1 MQQDELMI
9 RDLIAKHPE
18 IISNEFEFIDKEVF
32 ISDDKSIRIDILGW
46 DTNVNRPIIIEIKK
60 NELFTSDDESRKAI
74 GQIIQYRAYFGMM
87 NGNEKLYS
95 LLKAKKYIKE
105 GDNIPIPKLILLVKG
120 ISKDF
125 LIACNLSNIE
135 VLTYKSKDIDT
146 IHNILDEIQ
155 TKKISATIT
164 DEKRREVIPKIAKKI
179 NEFIDRNDLEYDWQY
194 ETGFLQFEG
203 VRFKDSDLKWFIIE
217 VFEDT
222 GDELSEF
229 DQFVRV
235 YCLKRGYENEDADKI
250 FEEKIRLTSILNENI
265 KFEYGVLTINKK
277 FLFDSDFK
285 FIDSILEIIAFAD
298 KQYMENNNS

>member
-120 ISKDF
+120 QK
-125 LIACNLSNIE
+125 
-135 VLTYKSKDIDT
+135 
-146 IHNILDEIQ
+146 
-155 TKKISATIT
+155 
-164 DEKRREVIPKIAKKI
+164 
-179 NEFIDRNDLEYDWQY
+179 
-194 ETGFLQFEG
+194 
-203 VRFKDSDLKWFIIE
+203 
-217 VFEDT
+217 
-222 GDELSEF
+222 
-229 DQFVRV
+229 
-235 YCLKRGYENEDADKI
+235 
-250 FEEKIRLTSILNENI
+250 
-265 KFEYGVLTINKK
+265 
-277 FLFDSDFK
+277 
-285 FIDSILEIIAFAD
+285 
-298 KQYMENNNS
+298 